1 MHLPQRS
8 LAAFLYP
15 SFISFVSAFES
26 QFPIWFFFF
35 LKRKKRKKKERK
47 LQWSTGLSDLDRI
60 TFLTPP
66 KKKKKKYNHF
76 GKSIL
81 CTPPPNF
88 VLLLFKRGNDTLTLV
103 YFFLIHF
110 YVSKCEQFYIG
121 Y

>member
-47 LQWSTGLSDLDRI
+47 LQWSTGLSDLARI
-60 TFLTPP
+60 TFLTPQ
-66 KKKKKKYNHF
+66 KKKKKNRITLEKVSYAHHLLILFCCYLKEAMILLRLIFFFFYNF
-76 GKSIL
+76 NYPFL
-81 CTPPPNF
+81 C
-88 VLLLFKRGNDTLTLV
+88 FKM
-103 YFFLIHF
+103 
-110 YVSKCEQFYIG
+110 
-121 Y
+121 